1 MSDIT
6 IDFPFYLVVLGT
18 GMEYWPVT
26 LCVGVAGLYF
36 GATRLRGA
44 WRTACL
50 VIALLFIVDAGAG
63 IYLSVG

>member
-26 LCVGVAGLYF
+26 LCVGVAGLYV
-36 GATRLRGA
+36 GATRLRGV
-44 WRTACL
+44 WQVVCL
-50 VIALLFIVDAGAG
+50 VIALLFVVDAGTG
-63 IYLSVG
+63 IYLSLG